1 MFMGAIVTIVHCAA
15 GRKGALTS
23 HQSPAL
29 PVGLSERQGF
39 LLIISGFVKIQVGLR
54 SMKTIAPL
62 PERMDEGAEEDAPFK
77 PLTAEEARRLREANP
92 PVSPWWVVAGQA
104 VVGLVVALAAWALT
118 GKQNVGWSAG
128 YGALAVVIP
137 AAIFARG
144 LTGRFSSLNAGTAA
158 VGFMLWEM
166 VKIASSIALMA
177 AAPRLVADL
186 SWPALLVGLVL
197 TMKVY
202 WVALAYAPKKR
213 PTNAKL

>member
-1 MFMGAIVTIVHCAA
+1 
-15 GRKGALTS
+15 
-23 HQSPAL
+23 
-29 PVGLSERQGF
+29 
-39 LLIISGFVKIQVGLR
+39 
-54 SMKTIAPL
+54 MKTSAPL
-62 PERMDEGAEEDAPFK
+62 PQRFDEGAEEEPAFK
-77 PLTAEEARRLREANP
+77 PLTADEARRLREENP

-104 VVGLVVALAAWALT
+104 VVGLVVALAAWGFT

-158 VGFMLWEM
+158 VGFMLWEV
-166 VKIASSIALMA
+166 VKIASSIALLA

-213 PTNAKL
+213 PANAKL

>member
-1 MFMGAIVTIVHCAA
+1 VFM
-15 GRKGALTS
+15 K
-23 HQSPAL
+23 
-29 PVGLSERQGF
+29 
-39 LLIISGFVKIQVGLR
+39 K
-54 SMKTIAPL
+54 IAPL
-62 PERMDEGAEEDAPFK
+62 PETTEEEPPFK
-77 PLTAEEARRLREANP
+77 PLTADQARRLREQNP

-104 VVGLVVALAAWALT
+104 GMGLVVALAAWAVT

-158 VGFMLWEM
+158 VAFMVWEM
-166 VKIASSIALMA
+166 VKIASSIALLA

-197 TMKVY
+197 TVKVY
-202 WVALAYAPKKR
+202 WLALAYR
-213 PTNAKL
+213 PRERRRTLN

>member
-1 MFMGAIVTIVHCAA
+1 M
-15 GRKGALTS
+15 RK
-23 HQSPAL
+23 
-29 PVGLSERQGF
+29 
-39 LLIISGFVKIQVGLR
+39 
-54 SMKTIAPL
+54 IAPL
-62 PERMDEGAEEDAPFK
+62 PDSTEDEPPFK
-77 PLTAEEARRLREANP
+77 PLTADEARRLREQNP

-104 VVGLVVALAAWALT
+104 SMGLLVALAAWAFT
-118 GKQNVGWSAG
+118 GRQNVGWSAG

-158 VGFMLWEM
+158 VGFMAWEM
-166 VKIASSIALMA
+166 VKIASSIALLA

-202 WVALAYAPKKR
+202 WLALAYSPR
-213 PTNAKL
+213 RRSNDKL